1 MGTPS
6 REWRCCG
13 SRWRPIPRS
22 IFSLADDAVGVYI
35 GFRIHVE
42 LTGSGRREFVL
53 AGYTSNDYR
62 IVTFLER
69 IYAIGDRS
77 VASYASKTSQ
87 AIRSLMEAKPVRDI
101 VEVPVTFNQMATIP
115 SHSQKRQPPPLRTG
129 SPKG

>member
-1 MGTPS
+1 V
-6 REWRCCG
+6 
-13 SRWRPIPRS
+13 
-22 IFSLADDAVGVYI
+22 ADDAVGVYA

-77 VASYASKTSQ
+77 VGSYASKASR
-87 AIRSLMEAKPVRDI
+87 AIRSLMEARPVGD
-101 VEVPVTFNQMATIP
+101 VVAVPVTFSQLATVP